1 MEQFDFLYEKYYRQL
16 YMFLLKLSKDPA
28 MAEELTQQTLFKAFI
43 NIEQFEERSS
53 FYTWICQI
61 GKNEWLQ
68 ECGRKNKITLLPKYK
83 DEASTYDLERD
94 VLAKQ
99 EVELLRKTLAGLPE
113 PYRSVVILRTYAE
126 LPFAEIAK
134 QQNKSESWA
143 KVTYMRG
150 KAMLKER
157 MGEA

>member
-1 MEQFDFLYEKYYRQL
+1 MEQFDFLYEKYYRPL

-43 NIEQFEERSS
+43 NIEKFEERSS

-68 ECGRKNKITLLPKYK
+68 ECGRKNRVTLLSKFTE
-83 DEASTYDLERD
+83 EASTYDLEKD
-94 VLAKQ
+94 VLSKQ
-99 EVELLRKTLAGLPE
+99 EVEQLRKILAGLPE
-113 PYRSVVILRTYAE
+113 PYRTVVILRTYAE
-126 LPFAEIAK
+126 LSFAEIAK
-134 QQNKSESWA
+134 QHNKSESWA